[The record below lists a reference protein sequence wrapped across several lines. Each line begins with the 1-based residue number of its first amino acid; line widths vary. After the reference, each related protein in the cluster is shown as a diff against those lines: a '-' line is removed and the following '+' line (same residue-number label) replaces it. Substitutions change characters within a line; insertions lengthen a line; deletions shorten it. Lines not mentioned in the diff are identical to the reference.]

1 LKILK
6 MSLFKQLAL
15 AASLPAM
22 ALLTVAKTPVE
33 DVDLRQVEDADLKA
47 QGIELLASTSGG
59 GSSQCRQC
67 WTASTIT
74 GSDGC

>member
-1 LKILK
+1 

-33 DVDLRQVEDADLKA
+33 DVDLRQVVTSVEI
-47 QGIELLASTSGG
+47 QG
-59 GSSQCRQC
+59 
-67 WTASTIT
+67 
-74 GSDGC
+74 